1 MTDVKAPV
9 VLFAYKRTDHLHN
22 AISSLEE
29 NASAKDHDLYI
40 FSDAPKGDT
49 DAEDVA
55 AVRKYLDDYVKTS
68 VFANCTVTMASEHKG
83 LAASVIGGVSGIIKE
98 YGWVIT
104 VEDDL
109 TFSPYFLDYMQG
121 ALDRF
126 EKDPRI
132 WAVSGYTP
140 ALNALRTFKHHLYLN
155 YRPHSWGWATWY
167 DRWKTVDWDVSDY
180 NTAKVNPLYYYR
192 MCRGGNTV
200 PSMLRA
206 QMRGELDSWY
216 IRWCYNA
223 NKCNRLTVYPARSFV
238 RNTGFDESATH
249 TGADMAQKYDVAL
262 TEDAGFDFDD
272 CVLSKSVNAEFK
284 KFHSMSLI
292 DRVREKL

>member
-1 MTDVKAPV
+1 MTKNFAPI
-9 VLFAYKRTDHLHN
+9 VLFAYKRTDHLQN
-22 AISSLEE
+22 TLLSLSE
-29 NASAKDHDLYI
+29 NAGAKDHDLFI
-40 FSDAPKGDT
+40 FSDAPKGDA
-49 DAEDVA
+49 DAKDVE
-55 AVRKYLDDYVKTS
+55 AVRQYLAGYENTS
-68 VFANCTVTMASEHKG
+68 VFAKCTVTYAKEHKG
-83 LAASVIGGVSGIIKE
+83 LAASVIGGVSAVIKE
-98 YGWVIT
+98 YGRVIT
-104 VEDDL
+104 IEDDL
-109 TFSPYFLDYMQG
+109 TFSPYFLNFMQG

-126 EKDPRI
+126 EGDARI

-140 ALNALRTFKHHLYLN
+140 ELDVLRDYSHELYLN

-180 NTAKVNPLYYYR
+180 DQAKINPLYYYR

-206 QMRGELDSWY
+206 QMRGDLDSWY

-223 NKCNRLTVYPARSFV
+223 NKQNKLTVYPKRSFV

-249 TGADMAQKYDVAL
+249 TGSDESRKYEVSLSQSGDI
-262 TEDAGFDFDD
+262 DFDD
-272 CVLSKSVNAEFK
+272 CFFSKPVNKAFK

-292 DRVREKL
+292 DRIREKL